1 MLKKCKTLTLPL
13 SVVNSNFGRGWW
25 VGWTM
30 IVPLILDQA
39 AKRQTEQNIMPSS
52 SNFESVL
59 LIIVVCLNF

>member
-13 SVVNSNFGRGWW
+13 SFVNSNFGRGWW

-39 AKRQTEQNIMPSS
+39 AKRQTEQNIMLSS
-52 SNFESVL
+52 SNFEYVL
-59 LIIVVCLNF
+59 LTIVVCLNV